1 MRMRTET
8 LLVGYIEFV
17 RGLDFDEVKKIADDL
32 FEYTE
37 ISPEDTIG
45 FNNHM
50 TSYGHWRS
58 WLTYTGKKRIQYT
71 LHYNYVNWSSHMYED
86 TWNDMMKYL
95 TKHAKKI
102 SEVNLSLFYLQEPD
116 RDINIDQKGLME
128 LRIEQVSKQLMGE
141 DEDE

>member
-1 MRMRTET
+1 MSTET
-8 LLVGYIEFV
+8 LLVGAITFV
-17 RGLDFDEVKKIADDL
+17 GGLDEDEVRRIADDL
-32 FEYTE
+32 SEYTE
-37 ISPEDTIG
+37 ISPEDMMSERAYQDSG
-45 FNNHM
+45 M
-50 TSYGHWRS
+50 QWKSL
-58 WLTYTGKKRIQYT
+58 LTYSDYGKRQYT

-102 SEVNLSLFYLQEPD
+102 REVNLSLFYLQEPD

-128 LRIEQVSKQLMGE
+128 LRIEQVSKQLLGE